1 MNAEP
6 YRKWSTTRVLAEAR
20 WIIALG
26 LLAAICDRDI
36 KAAAEEAE
44 EPASRTIKF
53 ALDDKPYVVDVS
65 VDDPPKEDLRY
76 AAVIRGFAPLL
87 VSDFSMNQPPSTEP
101 ITLMDVRSLALT
113 DSSASGLR
121 LRRFTE
127 PNRAGRHRFRAAL
140 LHDYEQRL
148 EPPRGEHVSFR
159 GFFQNG
165 INQLRPG
172 YFNLEGG
179 FNPAR
184 EMAHPPLEEFAF
196 FAHSVEEA
204 KQVADDFLHCYD
216 HGFLSALRKPV
227 EERKAEL
234 IRARDEATPHVAE
247 LERELATAKA
257 EAKDIERL
265 DNATFSDL
273 KVKRTLLTVELAGV
287 KARVAAIEKRMKDL
301 RPTLPANEQL
311 NSKLVD
317 LKVSADIDL
326 ASLAAQQTV
335 LEELLGGQ
343 QKLSRIGQLSGQL
356 APYRHSIEK
365 ATTWLPRCDEILA
378 DLTPFALVDDT
389 VQIRPI
395 QFHIGPSDSPAS
407 AN

>member
-20 WIIALG
+20 WIIAIG
-26 LLAAICDRDI
+26 LLLAICDRDI

-53 ALDDKPYVVDVS
+53 VVGDKPYVVDVS
-65 VDDPPKEDLRY
+65 VKDPPKEDLRY

-87 VSDFSMNQPPSTEP
+87 VNDLSTHQPPSIKP
-101 ITLMDVRSLALT
+101 ITFLEMYSFAQM
-113 DSSASGLR
+113 DSSVSGTR
-121 LRRFTE
+121 LRRFVGSD
-127 PNRAGRHRFRAAL
+127 PGGRHRFRAAL
-140 LHDYEQRL
+140 IYDYEQRL
-148 EPPRGEHVSFR
+148 QTPPGKHVSFNGHSNQMALLLSR
-159 GFFQNG
+159 GASLGAVFS
-165 INQLRPG
+165 
-172 YFNLEGG
+172 
-179 FNPAR
+179 PAR

-216 HGFLSALRKPV
+216 HGFLSLLRKPV
-227 EERKAEL
+227 EDRKAEL
-234 IRARDEATPHVAE
+234 IRARDEAAPHVAE
-247 LERELATAKA
+247 LEKELATAKV
-257 EAKDIERL
+257 EAKGIERL
-265 DNATFSDL
+265 DDATISDL
-273 KVKRTLLTVELAGV
+273 KVKRTLLMVELAGV

-326 ASLAAQQTV
+326 ASLAAQQKV
-335 LEELLGGQ
+335 LEELLDGQ
-343 QKLSRIGQLSGQL
+343 RKLSRVVQLSGQL
-356 APYRHSIEK
+356 DPYRSSIEQAK
-365 ATTWLPRCDEILA
+365 TWLPRCDEILA